1 MPDGTRLVLLAP
13 IVKGR
18 KGEYR
23 NVFEDLRKAGYVRA
37 RVDGEIR
44 DLSDEIEL
52 DKYKIHHIEAV
63 VDRLVIR
70 HEAIAGIAR
79 AAAA

>member
-1 MPDGTRLVLLAP
+1 MSSRTCAS
-13 IVKGR
+13 
-18 KGEYR
+18 
-23 NVFEDLRKAGYVRA
+23 AGYVRA

-70 HEAIAGIAR
+70 HEATQESPCAT
-79 AAAA
+79 AA